1 MSIKDVLKR
10 LVAFLWLFKGMLLL
24 SLVCAVLSVLLNV
37 AAPLLIGN
45 IIDHISSGM
54 QKSQLFISIG
64 LLVGMYILYSVFN
77 WGMMAASNRI
87 AFSSSSVLRRQL
99 YVKLEQLPIS
109 FYDQNARGDLIS
121 RFINDIDFISDG
133 FLQSLSTM
141 LSGAATIIL
150 TFIFMIRINWIM
162 TVIVVISAPFTYL
175 VARGITVRTNRY
187 FNEQANVLGKL
198 NGFSEEMLSGIRSVK
213 AFGYEKDAQKRFEDY
228 NQQLYVSGVKS
239 QFYGSLANPSTRF
252 VMNTAYAIV
261 GAVGAVLAFFG
272 QITIGNISTFLMY
285 SNLFSKPFTEITG
298 VMTQLQ
304 SAISSGKRIFAIMD
318 LPNQSD
324 DHGQRALQLKTGAVA
339 FEHVSFAYDEKKPL
353 MKDISLSI
361 HPGSKVAVVGKTGAG
376 KTTLVN
382 LLMRFYDVN
391 GGCIRID
398 GQRID
403 EVSRDSLR
411 SQFGMVLQ
419 DTYLFEGTIAEN
431 IAYGKPTASREE
443 IVEAAKKSGAHEF
456 IIRLN
461 RGYDTMLHANSNIL
475 SQGQRQLLSITRVLL
490 MNPHILILDEATSSI
505 DTVSEQHVNRA
516 MELLMK
522 GKTSFIIAHRLST
535 IVDADMILV
544 MEQGTIIEQGTHEE
558 LLQRQGAYAQ
568 LFNSQFAS

>member
-1 MSIKDVLKR
+1 MSIKEVLKR
-10 LVAFLWLFKGMLLL
+10 LIAFLWLFKGLLFL
-24 SLVCAVLSVLLNV
+24 SLICAVLSVLLNV

-45 IIDHISSGM
+45 IIDHISKGM
-54 QKSQLFISIG
+54 QTSTLFLNIS
-64 LLVGMYILYSVFN
+64 LLILMYVLYSVFN

-99 YVKLEQLPIS
+99 YEKLEQLPIA

-141 LSGAATIIL
+141 LSGVATIVL
-150 TFIFMIRINWIM
+150 TFLFMIRINWIM
-162 TVIVVISAPFTYL
+162 TLIVVISAPFTYL
-175 VARGITVRTNRY
+175 VARIITVRTNRY

-198 NGFSEEMLSGIRSVK
+198 NGFSEEMLSGIRSLK
-213 AFGYEKDAQKRFEDY
+213 AFGYEKDAQQRFEEY

-261 GAVGAVLAFFG
+261 GALGAVLAFFG

-304 SAISSGKRIFAIMD
+304 SALSSGRRIFAIMD

-324 DHGQRALQLKTGAVA
+324 DRNQKELQLEEGSVS
-339 FEHVSFAYDEKKPL
+339 FDHVSFAYDDKKPL
-353 MKDISLSI
+353 MEDISLSI
-361 HPGSKVAVVGKTGAG
+361 SAGSKVAVVGKTGAG

-382 LLMRFYDVN
+382 LLMRFYDVKS
-391 GGCIRID
+391 GCIRVD

-431 IAYGKPTASREE
+431 IAYGKPQATRQE
-443 IVEAAKKSGAHEF
+443 IMEAAKKSGAHEF

-461 RGYDTMLHANSNIL
+461 NGYDTMLHSNSNVL

-505 DTVSEQHVNRA
+505 DTVSEQHVNHA
-516 MELLMK
+516 MELLMR

-535 IVDADMILV
+535 IVDADLILV
-544 MEQGTIIEQGTHEE
+544 MEQGNIIEQGTHEE
-558 LLQRQGAYAQ
+558 LLNRNGAYAQ

>member
-1 MSIKDVLKR
+1 MSTKVVLKR
-10 LVAFLWLFKGMLLL
+10 LAAFLWLFRG
-24 SLVCAVLSVLLNV
+24 SLIVSFLCAAFSVLVNV
-37 AAPLLIGN
+37 AAPLFIGS
-45 IIDHISSGM
+45 IIDRISAGM
-54 QKSQLFISIG
+54 DVASLLDDIG
-64 LLVGMYILYSVFN
+64 VLVLMYLLYSLLN

-99 YVKLEQLPIS
+99 YAKLEQLPTA

-141 LSGAATIIL
+141 LSGIATIVL
-150 TFIFMIRINWIM
+150 TLVFMLQIDLLM
-162 TVIVVISAPFTYL
+162 TLIVVISAPFTYL
-175 VARGITVRTNRY
+175 VARIITVRTNRY

-198 NGFSEEMLSGIRSVK
+198 NGFSEEMLTGIRTVK
-213 AFGYEKDAQKRFEDY
+213 AFGFEQDAQQQFEAYD
-228 NQQLYVSGVKS
+228 QQLYGAGVKA

-252 VMNTAYAIV
+252 VMNSAYALV
-261 GAVGAVLAFFG
+261 GAIGALSAFYG
-272 QITIGNISTFLMY
+272 SITIGNISTFLMY

-304 SAISSGKRIFAIMD
+304 SALSSGKRIFAIMD
-318 LPNQSD
+318 LPVQSED
-324 DHGQRALQLKTGAVA
+324 VSMPDLQIREGAVS
-339 FEHVSFAYDEKKPL
+339 FDHVSFSYDAKKPL
-353 MKDISLSI
+353 MRDLSLEV
-361 HPGSKVAVVGKTGAG
+361 PAGSKVAIVGRTGAG

-382 LLMRFYDVN
+382 LLMRFYDVD

-403 EVSRDSLR
+403 EVKRDSLR
-411 SQFGMVLQ
+411 AQFGMVLQ

-431 IAYGKPTASREE
+431 IAYGKPQADRAE
-443 IVEAAKKSGAHEF
+443 IISAAKKSGAHEF

-461 RGYDTMLHANSNIL
+461 HGYDTRLHANSNIL

-505 DTVSEQHVNRA
+505 DTVSEQHVNQA
-516 MELLMK
+516 MELLME

-535 IVDADMILV
+535 IVDADQILV
-544 MEQGTIIEQGTHEE
+544 MEQGTVIEQGTHAE
-558 LLQRQGAYAQ
+558 LLAQNGAYTQ
-568 LFNSQFAS
+568 LFNSQFAT

>member
-175 VARGITVRTNRY
+175 VARVITVRTNRY

-261 GAVGAVLAFFG
+261 GAVGAVLAFLG

-324 DHGQRALQLKTGAVA
+324 DQEQRTLQLEKGAVT

-353 MKDISLSI
+353 MKDISLSVY
-361 HPGSKVAVVGKTGAG
+361 PGSKVAVVGKTGAG

-391 GGCIRID
+391 GGCICID

-431 IAYGKPTASREE
+431 IAYGKPMAGREE

-535 IVDADMILV
+535 IVDADLILV

-558 LLQRQGAYAQ
+558 LLQRKGAYAQ